1 MLCYRPKL
9 SISLMG
15 LNKVFPVLNEKKRK
29 RHMYPNVHRSTVYN
43 SQDMEAT

>member
-15 LNKVFPVLNEKKRK
+15 LNKVFPVLNELSLVFSIQVSRKFSSIQYIEKK
-29 RHMYPNVHRSTVYN
+29 
-43 SQDMEAT
+43 E

>member
-15 LNKVFPVLNEKKRK
+15 LNKVFPVLNELSLVFSIQVSRKFSFIQYIEKK
-29 RHMYPNVHRSTVYN
+29 
-43 SQDMEAT
+43 E